1 MILIIDDDSS
11 IRSSLTFMLKRAGYE
26 TEAVPGPKE
35 AIEVVRSTEPELILM
50 DMNFSLS
57 TSGEEGLTLLRQ
69 VRIFRPEVPVI
80 LMTAWGSIQLA
91 VQGMQAGA
99 FDFITKP
106 WVNSA
111 FLKSVETALALNRK
125 EDIAPASN
133 RGEMDG
139 KFRFDKIIGR
149 SPALLGVLNT
159 IGRIAKTNASVLI
172 TGESGVGKESFPQI
186 IHQYSRRKHGQYIAV
201 NCGAIPEGTID
212 SELFG
217 HEKGA
222 FTGAI
227 GERKGYFGEADGGT
241 IFLDEVGEL
250 PLPTQAR
257 LLRVLESG
265 EFIKVGSSKV
275 QKTDVRIVAA
285 TNVNLTQAIAEGRFR
300 EDLYYRLNT
309 VPIQIPPLRERGD
322 DVLLLFRKFAAD
334 FAAKYRMPAI
344 QLTEDAKK
352 ELLAYPWP
360 GNVRQLKNI
369 TEQISIIETNR
380 EITAAILQTY
390 LPAQNVQR
398 LPALLGTRESKS
410 FESERE
416 ILYSVLFDM
425 RQEVAELRKMVH
437 NMMAERAGQVAQ
449 MGQVG
454 QVVATPVVTTAN
466 QPSVP
471 AIIHPMQQATVC
483 PKDDDDDIQ
492 DTEEY
497 VEENL
502 ALDEVEKEMIRKAL
516 EKHHGKRKGAARD
529 LKISERTLYRK
540 IKEYELD

>member
-1 MILIIDDDSS
+1 MTKAEIQQVKLRFGII
-11 IRSSLTFMLKRAGYE
+11 GN
-26 TEAVPGPKE
+26 TEALSR
-35 AIEVVRSTEPELILM
+35 AIDVAI
-50 DMNFSLS
+50 
-57 TSGEEGLTLLRQ
+57 Q
-69 VRIFRPEVPVI
+69 V
-80 LMTAWGSIQLA
+80 
-91 VQGMQAGA
+91 
-99 FDFITKP
+99 
-106 WVNSA
+106 
-111 FLKSVETALALNRK
+111 
-125 EDIAPASN
+125 APT
-133 RGEMDG
+133 D
-139 KFRFDKIIGR
+139 
-149 SPALLGVLNT
+149 L
-159 IGRIAKTNASVLI
+159 SVLI

-285 TNVNLTQAIAEGRFR
+285 TNVNLTQAIADGRFR

-309 VPIQIPPLRERGD
+309 VPIQIPPLRERGE
-322 DVLLLFRKFAAD
+322 DVLLLFRKFAGD
-334 FAAKYRMPAI
+334 FAEKYRMPAI
-344 QLTEDAKK
+344 QLTEDAKQV
-352 ELLAYPWP
+352 LLAYPWP

-380 EITAAILQTY
+380 EINAAILQGY
-390 LPAQNVQR
+390 LPVQNTQR
-398 LPALLGTRESKS
+398 LPALFGIKDSKN

-425 RQEVAELRKMVH
+425 RQEVSELKKMVH
-437 NMMAERAGQVAQ
+437 NLMAEKGNVSL
-449 MGQVG
+449 V
-454 QVVATPVVTTAN
+454 TPVPPA
-466 QPSVP
+466 SVP
-471 AIIHPMQQATVC
+471 TIIHPVKAPC
-483 PKDDDDDIQ
+483 PVDDDIQ

-497 VEENL
+497 EEESL
-502 ALDEVEKEMIRKAL
+502 SLDEVKKEMIRKAL
-516 EKHHGKRKGAARD
+516 EKHHGNRKSAAQD
-529 LKISERTLYRK
+529 LNISERTLYRK
-540 IKEYELD
+540 IKEYGLD